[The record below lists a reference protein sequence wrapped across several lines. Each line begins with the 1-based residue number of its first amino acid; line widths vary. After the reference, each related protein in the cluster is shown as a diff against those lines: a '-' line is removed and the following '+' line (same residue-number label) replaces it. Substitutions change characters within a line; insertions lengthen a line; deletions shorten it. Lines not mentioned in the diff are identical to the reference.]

1 MTLTGR
7 RRVSRFVAGHE
18 AHQSTTAEEL
28 GRAGRDWNW
37 TNNDASR
44 TAELEELVACTVA
57 AADRGSARG
66 GCGYSKTARVVQ
78 ARLM

>member
-37 TNNDASR
+37 TNNNASR
-44 TAELEELVACTVA
+44 TAELEELVAC
-57 AADRGSARG
+57 SRG
-66 GCGYSKTARVVQ
+66 GQGQRSGRV
-78 ARLM
+78 RLLQNCSSGSGTSDVI